1 MWNTFLRGNFSKFNL
16 ARHGVK
22 TKKNIL
28 FKKQTNTVK
37 GINQIIA
44 KDINIIKENIKIQLQ
59 FFIKWS

>member
-22 TKKNIL
+22 AKKNIF

-44 KDINIIKENIKIQLQ
+44 KDINIIK
-59 FFIKWS
+59 